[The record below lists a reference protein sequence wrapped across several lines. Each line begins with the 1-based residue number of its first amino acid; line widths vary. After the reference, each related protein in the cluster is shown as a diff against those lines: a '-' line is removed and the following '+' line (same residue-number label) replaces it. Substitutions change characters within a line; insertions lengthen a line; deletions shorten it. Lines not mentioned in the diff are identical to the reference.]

1 VTLAADWV
9 TISALATA
17 AGTLV
22 LALATF
28 ASVRSAQ
35 RAARVAE
42 RSLLAG
48 LRPLL
53 LPSKLDDAPQKIGFV
68 DDKWFL
74 AEGGRGIAEAD
85 DSAVYLG
92 IALRNVGSG
101 IAVLHG
107 WHFHSVEEL
116 ARVMDEHREPS
127 AFTRLTR
134 DLYVPVGDVGFW
146 QGAFRDPA
154 TPEFAEAH
162 EAVAARKVL
171 ILDLLYGD
179 HEGGQRVITRFAL
192 RPWTATAGPPLP
204 PGTGTSTAPT
214 RVSATSRCRRPRRR
228 SQSPCRACAAGRST
242 TLGSGRR

>member
-1 VTLAADWV
+1 MPLAADWV

-28 ASVRSAQ
+28 ASVRSAN

-53 LPSKLDDAPQKIGFV
+53 LPSRLDDPPQKIGFV

-74 AEGGRGIAEAD
+74 AEGGRGIAEAA
-85 DSAVYLG
+85 DSAVYLA
-92 IALRNVGSG
+92 IPLRNVGSG

-116 ARVMDEHREPS
+116 VRVMDEHLDPAE
-127 AFTRLTR
+127 FTRLTR

-146 QGAFRDPA
+146 QGAFREPA
-154 TPEFAEAH
+154 TPEFAEAR
-162 EAVAARKVL
+162 EAVEARKVL

-192 RPWTATAGPPLP
+192 RPLDGDGWTATAARHWNLD
-204 PGTGTSTAPT
+204 
-214 RVSATSRCRRPRRR
+214 RDDPR
-228 SQSPCRACAAGRST
+228 
-242 TLGSGRR
+242 